1 MMIVTG
7 QQQTFR
13 PFFDTRFTSTVGL
26 LDFRRKSDPF
36 SNVGNDGSSGYDHWS
51 GYNNYSYLG
60 YNPGMSMT
68 SSYNPGSL
76 ASYGTAVLDP
86 LLQASSLASA
96 ATAAS
101 AQTTSGMQNSIV
113 EHRGLRSTSQ
123 WIIKYIPP
131 TNIYFHSTFSL
142 ANDLRTFLQLAFGR
156 KWVS

>member
-1 MMIVTG
+1 MLPLDFPRHFRTTKNHCAKYLSLIILLRLFSG

-36 SNVGNDGSSGYDHWS
+36 SNVGNETGSGYDHWS

-60 YNPGMSMT
+60 YNPGTMGVA
-68 SSYNPGSL
+68 SSYNPAACSL

-101 AQTTSGMQNSIV
+101 AQTTSGMQ
-113 EHRGLRSTSQ
+113 RSKL
-123 WIIKYIPP
+123 W
-131 TNIYFHSTFSL
+131 ST
-142 ANDLRTFLQLAFGR
+142 
-156 KWVS
+156 